1 MGPITHPHPK
11 EHIQMMEFWV
21 EDQEKII
28 YVITIFLNDP
38 LLGLLFLELLQTL
51 LVWFQVQ
58 LTCTLV

>member
-1 MGPITHPHPK
+1 
-11 EHIQMMEFWV
+11 MMEFWV